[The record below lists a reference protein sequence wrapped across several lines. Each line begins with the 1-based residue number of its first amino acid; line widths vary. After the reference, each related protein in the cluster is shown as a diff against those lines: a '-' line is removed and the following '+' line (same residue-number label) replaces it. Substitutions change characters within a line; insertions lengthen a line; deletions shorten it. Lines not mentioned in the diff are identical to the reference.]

1 MRLDTNPMSRQFE
14 TQQFLIKVKTMITT
28 NWIEIY
34 LDDSMLLGNKIVSE
48 LFRFHTLQPELYF

>member
-14 TQQFLIKVKTMITT
+14 TQQFLIKVKTMIKT

-34 LDDSMLLGNKIVSE
+34 LDDSMLLENNIVSE
-48 LFRFHTLQPELYF
+48 LFRFHTLQPEL

>member
-14 TQQFLIKVKTMITT
+14 TQQFLIKVKTMIKT

-34 LDDSMLLGNKIVSE
+34 LDDSTMLLGNNIVSE
-48 LFRFHTLQPELYF
+48 LFRFHTLQPEL

>member
-14 TQQFLIKVKTMITT
+14 TQQFLIKVKTMIKT

-34 LDDSMLLGNKIVSE
+34 LDDSMLLGNNIVSE
-48 LFRFHTLQPELYF
+48 LFRFHTLQPEL